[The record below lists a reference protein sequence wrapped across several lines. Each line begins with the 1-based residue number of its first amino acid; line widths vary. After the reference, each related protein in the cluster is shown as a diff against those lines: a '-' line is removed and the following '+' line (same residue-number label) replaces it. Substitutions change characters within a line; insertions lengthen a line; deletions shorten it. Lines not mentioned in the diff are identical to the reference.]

1 MNKNDDGWWDAVGK
15 NDWRE
20 QQLERERE
28 AEAATTVEAKDK
40 LIKKLIFENDLS
52 EAMIAMREAQIRLM
66 LAEMAAAGV
75 PSVFK
80 SNRTSNRIPAGDL
93 ILPAENEEREN

>member
-28 AEAATTVEAKDK
+28 VEAATTVEAKDN
-40 LIKKLIFENDLS
+40 LIKKLMLENGLLES
-52 EAMIAMREAQIRLM
+52 MLALREAQIRLWVKQLSGPDM
-66 LAEMAAAGV
+66 PA
-75 PSVFK
+75 VFK
-80 SNRTSNRIPAGDL
+80 SNRIPAGDL
-93 ILPAENEEREN
+93 ILPTENEEREN